1 LGARVRLAYFR
12 RDELREARLVLAE
25 SPERR
30 LTVTVDPHAPAAARA
45 VRAGWFGL
53 RG

>member
-1 LGARVRLAYFR
+1 VCVAYFR
-12 RDELREARLVLAE
+12 RDELREARVVLGQ

-30 LTVTVDPHAPAAARA
+30 LTVSVDPHAPAAARA